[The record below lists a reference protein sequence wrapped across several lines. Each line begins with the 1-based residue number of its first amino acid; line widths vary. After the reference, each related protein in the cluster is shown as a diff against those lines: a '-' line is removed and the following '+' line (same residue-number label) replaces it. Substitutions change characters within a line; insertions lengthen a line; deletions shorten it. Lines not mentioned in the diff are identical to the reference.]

1 MTGSRRLS
9 LYLAVAWVALAIYAS
24 LYPFAGWRDS
34 GANPFAFLVAA
45 WPRYYTGFDIGTNIA
60 AYIPLGFFLCITGR
74 RWVTWA
80 LSLAITV
87 MMGLTLSLTLE
98 IAQNFLPSRVA
109 SNLDLACNTGGVL
122 LGALAAVRWGGF
134 MLEHG
139 RLSRLRDRLLTE
151 RGGVDSG
158 LILLGL
164 WLITQLDPAVI
175 SFGTGDLRRLLDLPP
190 AQPFSAERFRDVETV
205 VAATGLLAAL
215 MFASLLAASRQRR
228 LLPLVLLALV
238 LIIKTLAFALLMAP
252 EQALAWATP
261 GTLSGAGLAIILWS
275 GGSRLVVPLQR
286 ALAALSLLLAT
297 AIVNLSPANPYLEY
311 SLQLWNPGHF
321 LNFHGLTQFAA
332 SVWPFLAL
340 PWLMLLSTKDT
351 HDYY

>member
-9 LYLAVAWVALAIYAS
+9 LYLALAWAALAIYAS

-34 GANPFAFLVAA
+34 GANPLVFLIAA
-45 WPRYYTGFDIGTNIA
+45 WPRYYTGFDIATNIA

-87 MMGLTLSLTLE
+87 LMGLSLSLTLE

-122 LGALAAVRWGGF
+122 LGALAAARWGGF

-139 RLSRLRDRLLTE
+139 RLTRLRDRLLSE
-151 RGGVDSG
+151 RRGVDSG

-164 WLITQLDPAVI
+164 WLITQLDPAMI

-190 AQPFSAERFRDVETV
+190 AQPFSAERFRDVEAI

-228 LLPLVLLALV
+228 LLPLILVVSALV
-238 LIIKTLAFALLMAP
+238 LKTLALALLMGP
-252 EQALAWATP
+252 SHGLAWATP
-261 GTLSGAGLAIILWS
+261 GTLSGAAMAIVIWMA
-275 GGSRLVVPLQR
+275 GARLVLPLQR
-286 ALAALSLLLAT
+286 ALAAFSLLLAT
-297 AIVNLSPANPYLEY
+297 AIVNLAPSNPYLENT
-311 SLQLWNPGHF
+311 LQVWNPGQF
-321 LNFHGLTQFAA
+321 LNFHGLTEFAA
-332 SVWPFLAL
+332 SVWPFFAL